1 MIRSLY
7 ATLYASLVRLHPR
20 SFRQHF
26 GDEMLSIF
34 DHTSRSDR
42 FALVGDAAFSLLR
55 QWLLRPGVPEPEN
68 PPREYLAGAP
78 MFLVLDDDPRLTRK
92 QWMGGAA
99 LSLLNFAVAGV
110 LIAHGGSHLQSAI
123 GSRESSQSGVR
134 VQSGA
139 PAANLNTEVTMNSA
153 DILEIGP
160 VRRLVAAYFEE
171 HPVLS
176 ALDLNN
182 DLVISA
188 DEIANAPEALHSL
201 DVNGNGAL
209 DAKECGESFAG
220 PDFTRVNPVLAVL
233 DANHDGLISG
243 TEIRN
248 AASALE
254 RLDSNHDGRLTA
266 EELLP
271 DPLLNRLREL
281 LKENGM
287 NHEQ

>member
-1 MIRSLY
+1 MMMRS
-7 ATLYASLVRLHPR
+7 LYASLVRLHPR
-20 SFRQHF
+20 TFRQHF

-42 FALVGDAAFSLLR
+42 FALVSDAVFSLLR
-55 QWLLRPGVPEPEN
+55 QWLLRPGFPQPEN
-68 PPREYLAGAP
+68 PPRESLAGAP

-99 LSLLNFAVAGV
+99 VSLLNFAAAGF

-123 GSRESSQSGVR
+123 GSRESSSSGVR

-139 PAANLNTEVTMNSA
+139 PAANLNTEVMINSA

-160 VRRLVAAYFEE
+160 VRRLVAAYFEDVA
-171 HPVLS
+171 VLK
-176 ALDLNN
+176 ALDLNH

-188 DEIANAPEALHSL
+188 DEIANAPLALRSL
-201 DVNGNGAL
+201 DANGDGAL
-209 DAKECGESFAG
+209 DAKECGERFAA
-220 PDFTRVNPVLAVL
+220 PDFMRLNPVLAVL

-243 TEIRN
+243 SEIGN
-248 AASALE
+248 AAAALK

-271 DPLLNRLREL
+271 DPWLNRLHEL
-281 LKENGM
+281 LEENGI